1 MAEPSTDT
9 ADGAQ
14 FHGRQGRVM
23 EIPIFPLNTV
33 LYPEGRLPLRIF
45 EVRYVDMTKACIR
58 DDSVFGV
65 CQILEG
71 REAGDPA
78 TPAMIGCTAR
88 IAEWDV
94 PSAGLFSLIT
104 RGERVFRIREHWV
117 APAGLIRAHVE
128 LGPPPVETP
137 LPESAAPLGKF
148 LSELIE
154 RSDATHFPQPHRL
167 DDTAWICHRFAEI
180 LPLPREQKLALL
192 AAHDPL
198 DKLSL
203 IERAIADMA
212 A

>member
-14 FHGRQGRVM
+14 FHDRQERVM

-65 CQILEG
+65 CQILDG
-71 REAGDPA
+71 REAGVPA
-78 TPAMIGCTAR
+78 IPAMIGCTAR
-88 IAEWDV
+88 IAEWEV

-104 RGERVFRIREHWV
+104 RGERAFRIHEHWV
-117 APAGLIRAHVE
+117 AEAGLIRARVE
-128 LGPPPVETP
+128 LEPPLIDAP
-137 LPESAAPLGKF
+137 LPASAAPLARF

-154 RSDATHFPQPHRL
+154 RSGAAHFLEPHRL
-167 DDTAWICHRFAEI
+167 DDTAWVCHRFAEI
-180 LPLPREQKLALL
+180 LPLPPEQKLALL
-192 AAHDPL
+192 GCRDPL
-198 DKLSL
+198 DKLTL
-203 IERAIADMA
+203 IERAIAEMA